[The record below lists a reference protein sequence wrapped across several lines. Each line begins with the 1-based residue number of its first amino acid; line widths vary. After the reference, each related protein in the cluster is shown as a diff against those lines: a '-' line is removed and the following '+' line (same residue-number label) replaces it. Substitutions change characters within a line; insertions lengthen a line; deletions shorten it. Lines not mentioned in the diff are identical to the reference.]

1 MHLVSGWHSR
11 GRHTPLTPPPA
22 LPVGGATRQAGEA
35 LSDLLAE
42 ANSEFFYLAMVTP
55 RRRGTRI
62 RRTVVNVVV
71 FFTYRGLRGVLRIED
86 TT

>member
-22 LPVGGATRQAGEA
+22 LPVEGG
-35 LSDLLAE
+35 
-42 ANSEFFYLAMVTP
+42 
-55 RRRGTRI
+55 RRRRSLERPSGGSKQRVLLLGHGNSPSTRHPNPPHGG
-62 RRTVVNVVV
+62 NVVV
-71 FFTYRGLRGVLRIED
+71 FFTYKGLRGVLQIED

>member
-11 GRHTPLTPPPA
+11 GRHTPLTPPPPQPY
-22 LPVGGATRQAGEA
+22 LWRGGDAGEA
-35 LSDLLAE
+35 SSDLLAE

-71 FFTYRGLRGVLRIED
+71 FFTYRGLRGVLQIED

>member
-22 LPVGGATRQAGEA
+22 LPVEGGDAGEA
-35 LSDLLAE
+35 SSDLLAE